1 MRKTRVNINILTVK
15 AKESIQITWR
25 ENLGAT
31 WYQNSLTKH
40 FDGKYMPSHNQTF
53 DIVIVGGGIAGLT
66 LLLQVANAGANAL
79 LVESD
84 EVGAGASGKNGAF
97 VQLDGL
103 RNILVCFNISII
115 NLVRN

>member
-1 MRKTRVNINILTVK
+1 MNINILTVK

-66 LLLQVANAGANAL
+66 LLLQVTNAGANAL

-84 EVGAGASGKNGAF
+84 EVGAGASGKNGGF
-97 VQLDGL
+97 CSPGWSQI
-103 RNILVCFNISII
+103 ILVCYNISII
-115 NLVRN
+115 NLLRN